1 MLGRFNLLGHPRLGL
16 SIPRKNIKHAHNRN
30 LIKRLVRETFRLLQY
45 KLLSMDFVVIA
56 KKNILFLNNT
66 RIIDMLNSLWSNYYR

>member
-1 MLGRFNLLGHPRLGL
+1 M
-16 SIPRKNIKHAHNRN
+16 
-30 LIKRLVRETFRLLQY
+30 RETFRLLQY